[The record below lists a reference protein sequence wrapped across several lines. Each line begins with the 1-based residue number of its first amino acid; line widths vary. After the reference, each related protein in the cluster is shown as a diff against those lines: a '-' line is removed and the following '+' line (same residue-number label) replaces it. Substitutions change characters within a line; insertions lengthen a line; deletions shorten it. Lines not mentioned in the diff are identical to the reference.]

1 MNKFIFVIK
10 FINMSIKIR
19 LQRKGRKGKPIY
31 PIVVA
36 NVKSPRDGKF
46 IEKLG
51 TYNPH
56 SNPASIILNIDSA
69 LYWLEKGACIS
80 KTARSILSSQG
91 VFLKKHLLN
100 GIKKGAFDKIE
111 SEKRFKKWMD
121 NKQLINKIEK

>member
-56 SNPASIILNIDSA
+56 SNPASIILNINSV
-69 LYWLEKGACIS
+69 LYWLEKGASIS

-91 VFLKKHLLN
+91 VLLKKHLLD
-100 GIKKGAFDKIE
+100 GIKKGAFDQIE
-111 SEKRFKKWMD
+111 SEKRFKKWMN
-121 NKQLINKIEK
+121 NKQLKIEK